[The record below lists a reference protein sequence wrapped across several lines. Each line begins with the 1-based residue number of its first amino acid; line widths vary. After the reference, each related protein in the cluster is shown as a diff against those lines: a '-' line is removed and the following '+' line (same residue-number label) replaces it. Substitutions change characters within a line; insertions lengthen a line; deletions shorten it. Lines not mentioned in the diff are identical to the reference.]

1 MNSAQILVIAIVVVV
16 IVVAVL
22 ISITARKRR
31 SQKLR
36 ERFGPEYDR
45 VVKNEG
51 DVHKGEQVLEFR
63 QKHREKFKV
72 RALSPTDRSS
82 FSYRWNEVQAQFVDD
97 PKGAVTLADGLVTDV
112 MQARGYPITD
122 FEQRAADISVDHP
135 QVVDNYRAA
144 HGIALR
150 QVLFRAHD
158 QRVGDGRVA
167 RQRGQVAVDLAL
179 HAFPAAWPHPA
190 EPEFHARQIRQRV
203 VLWGA
208 AAFHASVYGRTS
220 GSS

>member
-1 MNSAQILVIAIVVVV
+1 MNSTQILLLILVVAAIV
-16 IVVAVL
+16 IGTLIFMAV
-22 ISITARKRR
+22 RKRR

-51 DVHKGEQVLEFR
+51 DVRKGEQVLEFR
-63 QKHREKFKV
+63 QKHREKY
-72 RALSPTDRSS
+72 RIRPLTPTDRSS

-144 HGIALR
+144 HDISLR
-150 QVLFRAHD
+150 HN
-158 QRVGDGRVA
+158 
-167 RQRGQVAVDLAL
+167 RGQASTEDLRKAMVHYRAL
-179 HAFPAAWPHPA
+179 FEELLGEEHP
-190 EPEFHARQIRQRV
+190 QRK
-203 VLWGA
+203 GA
-208 AAFHASVYGRTS
+208 
-220 GSS
+220 